1 MLHSYVEGEI
11 NYSLTKKAEI
21 NIKFAL
27 IYSSSKSCS
36 CSELLIKFFNQTF

>member
-36 CSELLIKFFNQTF
+36 ELLIKFFNQTF